1 MENLIIQLRQFNRS
15 YLPVFHLLGNKYL
28 GERYNITEVRILFEI
43 YENSGCTASF
53 ISHSLQLDKG
63 YISKI
68 LKQFQTSDYIIKKI
82 SQIDGRQHSLFLTKT
97 GLAAVESYIN
107 KANQQITEQ
116 LSHLTSQ
123 QHSEF
128 QEAIETLIPLIKEME
143 KKNEH

>member
-1 MENLIIQLRQFNRS
+1 
-15 YLPVFHLLGNKYL
+15 
-28 GERYNITEVRILFEI
+28 
-43 YENSGCTASF
+43 ASF

-123 QHSEF
+123 QRSEF
-128 QEAIETLIPLIKEME
+128 QEAIETLIPLIKE
-143 KKNEH
+143 